1 MNSEELN
8 ARVSIPMHELIEMC
22 NACHGGLELDKFE
35 DKNNS
40 LSFVRN
46 RLFGFLSSEAKADHN
61 EWVDRKGWR
70 IKEKIILTSSRES

>member
-1 MNSEELN
+1 MKQEELN
-8 ARVSIPMHELIEMC
+8 TPVSIPMHELIEMC

-35 DKNNS
+35 DKNYS

-46 RLFGFLSSEAKADHN
+46 RLFGRLSTEAKADHN

-70 IKEKIILTSSRES
+70 TKEKIILP